1 MHVALRGT
9 CSNGVSA
16 DETLTARVHPI
27 FNDIFVKLEPLALKG
42 SSALRPLAREA
53 RLVIT
58 ARLANVSSSKKSGP
72 RKQADED
79 DQEVYQKALKLL
91 QDPILPVRAHGLLLL
106 RELVSNSSVK
116 GHKVNSALVPSIL
129 SIFLQA
135 VQDEDSYMFLN
146 AVQGLAALADTF
158 GKEIIQGLVHDYAG
172 GLDGLGAGNLTQQDL
187 DIRLRIGEALGSI
200 IQRRGTALGLY
211 GTVFEYMLSCLS
223 SYLFFQ
229 WTSWYHLYLPRHDDP
244 IYQRPCEH
252 RRCRFLLNV
261 WVHIRWRCCPTWK
274 TYRRP

>member
-1 MHVALRGT
+1 M
-9 CSNGVSA
+9 
-16 DETLTARVHPI
+16 
-27 FNDIFVKLEPLALKG
+27 ALKG
-42 SSALRPLAREA
+42 SSALRSLAREA

-58 ARLANVSSSKKSGP
+58 ARLATVSSSKKRGP
-72 RKQADED
+72 RKQEDED

-106 RELVSNSSVK
+106 RELVSRSHMK
-116 GHKVNSALVPSIL
+116 GHEVNSALVPSIL

-146 AVQGLAALADTF
+146 AVQGLAMLADAF

-187 DIRLRIGEALGSI
+187 DVRLRIGEALGSV

-211 GTVFEYMLSCLS
+211 GMFMNSCWAVCRLNLSVSGHTGATSVYHGTASQHTNGPANVFAIASC
-223 SYLFFQ
+223 
-229 WTSWYHLYLPRHDDP
+229 
-244 IYQRPCEH
+244 
-252 RRCRFLLNV
+252 
-261 WVHIRWRCCPTWK
+261 
-274 TYRRP
+274 